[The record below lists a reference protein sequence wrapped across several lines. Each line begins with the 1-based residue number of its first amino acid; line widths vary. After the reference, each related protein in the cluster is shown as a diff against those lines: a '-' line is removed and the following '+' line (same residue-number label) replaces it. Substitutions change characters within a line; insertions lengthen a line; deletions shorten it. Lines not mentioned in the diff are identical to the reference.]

1 MTVNRSLAQ
10 MCLDF
15 NAPNF
20 VGTTAALGISED
32 WDRFQGFFNNP
43 DVDSATTPELIWPVG
58 GVITKPTV
66 AGATTLVSDSASD
79 AAAGTGA
86 RTILVSGLDA
96 NYYKKSETVTM
107 NGVTPVTCANNY
119 LRINQLTMLSA
130 GTNKTNVGQI
140 TATIND
146 GSPRTVSAIGVG
158 AGISHTGLFTVAAD
172 YQKGLLQYFY
182 INATRG
188 GSGYCDFTLVGTT
201 STGLKYIVTQYSI
214 EFGGSGFIERELT
227 SRPAVLEPKLDLEL
241 ICTATSA
248 NNVVVNALWT
258 ILLAKS

>member
-20 VGTTAALGISED
+20 VGTTAALGINED
-32 WDRFQGFFNNP
+32 WDRFQGFLRNP
-43 DVDSATTPELIWPVG
+43 DVDSATTPEVIWPG
-58 GVITKPTV
+58 GGLITQPTS

-96 NYYKKSETVTM
+96 NYFKKSETVTL
-107 NGVTPVTCANNY
+107 NGLTPVTCVNNY
-119 LRINQLTMLSA
+119 LRINQLFMLSA
-130 GTNKTNVGQI
+130 GSNQTNVGNI
-140 TATIND
+140 SCVIND
-146 GSPRTVSAIGVG
+146 GSPRTVSYIEIGD
-158 AGISHTGLFTVAAD
+158 GISQVGHYCIPAD
-172 YQKGLLQYFY
+172 YQTGLLQYIF

-188 GSGYCDFTLVGTT
+188 GSGYCDFQLIGTT
-201 STGLKYIVTQYSI
+201 STGLRYHVTEYAI
-214 EFGGSGFIERELT
+214 EFGGTGFIERELT
-227 SRPAVLEPKLDLEL
+227 SRPAVLAPKLDLQL
-241 ICTATSA
+241 VCSATSA